1 MSLYLRCWL
10 SDLHVRS
17 RQGGR
22 MMKSIVLAISLLVSY
37 ATAAQT
43 SNEVPLTISVEWSSP
58 TPLIS
63 PSGSGTASAGT
74 FNPAAVRVGNKT
86 VLLYRQQDTAGTS
99 RIGYASSG
107 DNLHFTVRNQPVLRP
122 EADYEEQGGVED
134 PRVLKI
140 GDRFYM
146 TYTGYNKHDAQLCM
160 ATSKDLIHW
169 DRKGILLPAYKGSW
183 NKGWTKS
190 GAIVPEKING
200 KWWMYYLGTSSDKR
214 DYMGLASSDDLLHWS
229 DATREPVL
237 SPNPSGFDSRVMEPG
252 PPPLITPK
260 GILLIYN
267 AADDNLVY
275 TTAWALFDKN
285 NPAKLLGKAER
296 PFLRPER
303 EWQHIGQVP
312 NVVFTEGMVQNGKQW
327 WIYYGGADKYIGAS
341 RIRIS
346 LEP

>member
-1 MSLYLRCWL
+1 ML
-10 SDLHVRS
+10 
-17 RQGGR
+17 
-22 MMKSIVLAISLLVSY
+22 KAIILAGSLLLSHSV
-37 ATAAQT
+37 AAQT
-43 SNEVPLTISVEWSSP
+43 AAAPPVKITVDWSSS

-63 PSGSGTASAGT
+63 PSGSGAAYAGT

-86 VLLYRQQDTAGTS
+86 VLLYREQDKSGTS
-99 RIGYASSG
+99 RIGYASSTDG
-107 DNLHFTVRNQPVLRP
+107 VHFKLRSRPVLQP
-122 EADYEEQGGVED
+122 ETDYEKDGGVED

-140 GDRFYM
+140 GDTYYM

-169 DRKGILLPAYKGSW
+169 ERKGILLPAYKGTW
-183 NKGWTKS
+183 NTKWTKS

-200 KWWMYYLGTSSDKR
+200 KWWMYYLGTKSDNR
-214 DYMGLASSDDLLHWS
+214 DYMGLASSDDLLRWT
-229 DATREPVL
+229 DATQEPVL
-237 SPNPSGFDSRVMEPG
+237 PRNAGAFDSRVMEPG
-252 PPPLITPK
+252 PPPLITSK

-267 AADDNLVY
+267 GADDNLVY
-275 TTAWALFDKN
+275 TTGWALLDKN
-285 NPAKLLGKAER
+285 DPTKLLAR
-296 PFLRPER
+296 ADQPFLRPAK
-303 EWQHIGQVP
+303 EWQRVGQVP